1 MFRSKPIE
9 IIRTLSSGE
18 LRKLDEFLQAPG
30 YAKNEALQRLFALL
44 RKAHPG
50 MQQAWLERERLFARI
65 FPDEAFAEKKLRYLF
80 SDMAKALEAF
90 LVGLEFDAARFEQ
103 DQLLLQ
109 AYRKRRLDKHYLA
122 LHKKVAKQLE
132 AFPYRNAAFLGMQFQ
147 FEKASYEYEA
157 SRQSHNLNTN
167 LQQVV
172 DRLDLWFLANKL
184 KFSCEILNNRGV
196 INVELQLFLLDE
208 ILAYLKDRDLHHY
221 PMIAVYLQVLLTLT
235 EGEQIGHYRKLLK
248 LLETHRH
255 HFPASEVFDLYVYAK
270 NYCIRNIN
278 QGKVEF
284 TRELFDFYNIILNEG
299 IIFRDGHLTQWDFK
313 NLVTLGL
320 RLGEFD
326 WTTDFLERH
335 QDRLRPSERD
345 NVVAYN
351 RANLAF
357 HQGAYG
363 ETLELLQQVEFT
375 DVYYH
380 LDSKALLLKTYYES
394 AEWEPLSAL
403 IEAFKVFLKR
413 NKQISE
419 YQTIVYGN
427 LVRYTSAL
435 LRYRRGR
442 KVDLN
447 ALREEVEKTRQI
459 ANIAWLRE
467 KLDEAENSA
476 IS

>member
-9 IIRTLSSGE
+9 IFRTLSSTE
-18 LRKLDEFLQAPG
+18 VRKLGDFLQAPT
-30 YAKNEALQRLFALL
+30 YARHEPLQKLYALL
-44 RKAHPG
+44 RKAHPS
-50 MQQAWLERERLFARI
+50 LEQSWIKREHLFARV
-65 FPDEAFAEKKLRYLF
+65 FENEPYAEKRLRYLF
-80 SDMAKALEAF
+80 SDMAKAMEAF
-90 LVGLEFDAARFEQ
+90 LIQLEFEAADFQQ
-103 DQLLLQ
+103 DRLLLQ
-109 AYRKRRLDKHYLA
+109 AYRKRRLDKHYMS
-122 LHKKVAKQLE
+122 LHKRVARQLE
-132 AFPYRNAAFLGMQFQ
+132 DHPYRNATYLGMRFQ

-157 SRQSHNLNTN
+157 SRRSHNLDTN

-196 INVELQLFLLDE
+196 VKVELQLFLLDE
-208 ILAYLKDRDLHHY
+208 ILSYLKDRDLHRY

-235 EGEQIGHYRKLLK
+235 EGDQPQHYRKLLE
-248 LLETHRH
+248 LLEQHRK

-278 QGKVEF
+278 QGKVEY
-284 TRELFDFYNIILNEG
+284 TRELFDFYNIILSEG

-326 WTTDFLERH
+326 WTTDFLERYR
-335 QDRLRPSERD
+335 DKLRPTERD

-357 HQGAYG
+357 HRGAYG

-380 LDSKALLLKTYYES
+380 LDSKALLLKTYYETE
-394 AEWEPLSAL
+394 EWEPLGAL

-413 NKQISE
+413 NKQISD
-419 YQTIVYGN
+419 YQSIVYGN
-427 LVRYTSAL
+427 LVRFTNTL
-435 LRYRRGR
+435 IRFRRGR
-442 KVDLN
+442 KVDL
-447 ALREEVEKTRQI
+447 AKLRQNVETTRQI

-467 KLDEAENSA
+467 KLDEAQAAS
-476 IS
+476 